1 MIELILFNYLKEKL
15 TDVEVLTEESKNT
28 STFVLIEKTG
38 GGKVDKYLNFA
49 TIAIKSYADTLYN
62 AALLNEKVKKVMEEF
77 ANLDEIS
84 RVSLNTDYEF
94 TDTLTKRYRYQAVF
108 DIIYY

>member
-1 MIELILFNYLKEKL
+1 MIELILINYLKEKL
-15 TDVEVLTEESKNT
+15 KDVEVLMEEPKNT

-38 GGKVDKYLNFA
+38 GGDLEKYLNSA

-62 AALLNEKVKKVMEEF
+62 AALLNEKVKEAMKKI
-77 ANLDEIS
+77 ANLDEICK
-84 RVSLNTDYEF
+84 VSLNSDYEF